1 MNHKRLS
8 IYALLCQKNQK
19 KKEVIIMKKKWAK
32 MFMASTLLA
41 GILAGCSG
49 APKSSGSDS
58 KTIKVGVNLELSG
71 GVASY
76 GESLENGIDIAVD
89 EINKAGGVKGK
100 KLEII
105 KVDNKSEAAE
115 ATNGAIKLTSQDK
128 VTAIIGAATSGD
140 TVAQAQIANDT
151 KTILL
156 TPSGTSP
163 NVTVGDNGKLNEFVF
178 RTSFIDPFQGIVA
191 ANFATKELN
200 LKNAAIFADSASDY
214 AKGLA
219 ASFKETYEKAG
230 GKVVAEEAYVAK
242 DTDFRATL
250 TRIKAKNPEFIFIP
264 GYYEEVGLIVKQA
277 REMGITVPLMGADG
291 WDSPKLVELA
301 GADALNNTFITNHY
315 TSEDPDKNI
324 QKFVTTYK
332 EKFKGESPNAFNAL
346 GYDTVY
352 LLADAIERAGSTD
365 TAKIKEALEKTKNLS
380 RITGTI
386 TIDKDHNPIKSA
398 TVLEYKDGKQVFNT
412 KVNP

>member
-1 MNHKRLS
+1 
-8 IYALLCQKNQK
+8 
-19 KKEVIIMKKKWAK
+19 
-32 MFMASTLLA
+32 
-41 GILAGCSG
+41 
-49 APKSSGSDS
+49 
-58 KTIKVGVNLELSG
+58 

-178 RTSFIDPFQGIVA
+178 RTSYIDPFQGIVA
-191 ANFATKELN
+191 GNFAAKELN
-200 LKNAAIFADSASDY
+200 VKNAAIFADSASDY

-219 ASFKETYEKAG
+219 AAFKETYEKAG

-277 REMGITVPLMGADG
+277 RELGITAPLMGADG
-291 WDSPKLVELA
+291 WDSPKLVQLA

-332 EKFKGESPNAFNAL
+332 EKFNGESPNAFNAL

-352 LLADAIERAGSTD
+352 LLADAIERAGGTD
-365 TAKIKEALEKTKNLS
+365 TTKIKEALEKTKDLS
-380 RITGTI
+380 RITGKI

-412 KVNP
+412 KVYP